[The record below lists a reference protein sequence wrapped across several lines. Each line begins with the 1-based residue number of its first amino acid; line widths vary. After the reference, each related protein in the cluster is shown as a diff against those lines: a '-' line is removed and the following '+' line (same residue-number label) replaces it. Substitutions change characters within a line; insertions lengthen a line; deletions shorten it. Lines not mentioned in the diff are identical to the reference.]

1 VSYSSRQKAGSKYN
15 PCNHKASSFEED
27 HHIWLALS
35 IDCQHG
41 FPASSTVP
49 LWSFINSPQKPLST
63 YDTSRPPSA
72 V

>member
-15 PCNHKASSFEED
+15 PRNHKATSFGEG

-41 FPASSTVP
+41 FTASSTFP
-49 LWSFINSPQKPLST
+49 L
-63 YDTSRPPSA
+63 
-72 V
+72 